1 MLGHRSCPAR
11 LMAAILPLSSL
22 VTPLAVLFNAQVAQA
37 QSRFNDTQGLW
48 NQTCID
54 NLAQRN
60 IISGY
65 PDGSFRPNASV
76 TRAEYAAMLNKA
88 FPTAPVTRSAVQFGD
103 VPASFWGYNA
113 IQTATK
119 TGFMSG
125 YPGNVF
131 QPNQNI
137 PRAQV
142 LVALSSGLRY
152 SPTGNIDATLN
163 YFYDANTIPSY
174 ARPGIAAATERQLV
188 VNYPNVQQLDPNLLA
203 SRGDVAAFLCQA
215 TRSGNQALIPAQ
227 YIAGAAATPQ
237 PVASVPAG
245 TRISVRYPDAER
257 IILAPNESVNVA
269 LATTSNVTDTN
280 GRIVIPAGS
289 LVTGK
294 IQPAQ
299 GGSQFVASGVTVN
312 NQVIPIAAT
321 SGIVSTTTNT
331 RDPNV
336 LNVFRNA
343 AIGSAVA
350 AGISGLAGNQTITAL
365 KVLTGTTAG
374 AAVETNMGRPAASIA
389 RDTLIGAAVATGVSA
404 IVGDRKITPEKVII
418 GAGAGATIGG
428 AIDPAK
434 ETVIVITPN
443 TDLTLTLNSPLSG
456 Y

>member
-1 MLGHRSCPAR
+1 MLGHHVWPAR
-11 LMAAILPLSSL
+11 FMAAILPVSSL
-22 VTPLAVLFNAQVAQA
+22 IVPLGVIFNPEIAQA

-65 PDGSFRPNASV
+65 PDGSFRPSASV

-88 FPTAPVTRSAVQFGD
+88 FPTAPATRAAVPFGD
-103 VPASFWGYNA
+103 VPVSFWGYNA

-142 LVALSSGLRY
+142 LVALASGLRY

-163 YFYDANTIPSY
+163 YFYDGNTIPSY

-227 YIAGAAATPQ
+227 FIAGAATPQ
-237 PVASVPAG
+237 PAASVPAG

-269 LATTSNVTDTN
+269 LTTTSNVTDTN
-280 GRIVIPAGS
+280 GRVVIPAGS

-299 GGSQFVASGVTVN
+299 GGSQFVASGVTIN
-312 NQVIPIAAT
+312 NQVMPISAS
-321 SGIVSTTTNT
+321 SGVVSTTTST

-374 AAVETNMGRPAASIA
+374 AAVETNIGRPAASIA

-404 IVGDRKITPEKVII
+404 IVGDRTITPEKVIV

-434 ETVIVITPN
+434 QTVIVITPD

>member
-1 MLGHRSCPAR
+1 MIGPSTWPTRIVAGMLPISA
-11 LMAAILPLSSL
+11 LLSPLSLL
-22 VTPLAVLFNAQVAQA
+22 VTSTSAQA
-37 QSRFNDTQGLW
+37 QSRFLDTQGLW
-48 NQTCID
+48 NQACID

-65 PDGSFRPNASV
+65 PDGTFRPNASV

-88 FPTAPVTRSAVQFGD
+88 FPTAAATRTPIQFGD
-103 VPASFWGYNA
+103 VPVSFWGHNA
-113 IQTATK
+113 IQTATR

-142 LVALSSGLRY
+142 LVALASGLQY
-152 SPTGNIDATLN
+152 APTGNIDSTLS
-163 YFYDANTIPSY
+163 YFYDANAIPNY

-188 VNYPNVQQLDPNLLA
+188 VNYPNVQQLDPNQLA

-215 TRSGNQALIPAQ
+215 TRSGNQALIPTQ
-227 YIAGAAATPQ
+227 FIAGAQITP

-245 TRISVRYPDAER
+245 TRITTTYPDAER
-257 IILAPNESVNVA
+257 IVLAPTETVNLA
-269 LATTSNVTDTN
+269 LTTTSNVTDSN
-280 GRIVIPAGS
+280 GRIVIPVGS
-289 LVTGK
+289 LVSGQLRPTS
-294 IQPAQ
+294 
-299 GGSQFVASGVTVN
+299 GGSQFVANAASVN
-312 NQVIPIAAT
+312 GQVIPIAAT
-321 SGIVSTTTNT
+321 SPVVSTTMST
-331 RDPNV
+331 RDPNIG
-336 LNVFRNA
+336 NVFRNA

-350 AGISGLAGNQTITAL
+350 AGISALAGNQTITAM

-374 AAVETNMGRPAASIA
+374 AAVETNMGRPAGAIV

-404 IVGDRKITPEKVII
+404 VVGDRTITPEKVLI

-434 ETVIVITPN
+434 EQVIVITPN
-443 TDLTLTLNSPLSG
+443 TDLTLTLNSPITG